1 MSMTLR
7 AMALLLFVSV
17 CSQAETRRLAL
28 YAGPAP
34 GLEAESRS
42 AMRTEVQRL
51 LAPAG
56 IEVFWKDMADRK
68 TGEDFEL
75 IAVASFEG
83 SCSPSGMM
91 STPVAVKLADTSIT
105 DGHILPFFRVD
116 CTRVVQL
123 LDSQLQSSMLGR
135 ALGRVIAHEIYHIIS
150 HTAEH
155 HDTGVAKAVF
165 SARDLKDP
173 RFEFDP
179 LSLGRMGAPPVTRF
193 SDGSD
198 ASSR

>member
-1 MSMTLR
+1 M
-7 AMALLLFVSV
+7 
-17 CSQAETRRLAL
+17 
-28 YAGPAP
+28 
-34 GLEAESRS
+34 RS
-42 AMRTEVQRL
+42 ELQRL
-51 LAPAG
+51 LEPAG
-56 IEVFWKDMADRK
+56 IEVFWKDIAERK
-68 TGEDFEL
+68 TSEDFEL

-83 SCSPSGMM
+83 WCSPSVTT
-91 STPVAVKLADTSIT
+91 SAPVTVKLADTSIT

-123 LDSQLQSSMLGR
+123 LGSQVESAMFGR

-179 LSLGRMGAPPVTRF
+179 LSLGRMGARPVAGV
-193 SDGSD
+193 SDSSE
-198 ASSR
+198 ASGR

>member
-1 MSMTLR
+1 MSLTLR

-17 CSQAETRRLAL
+17 CSQAETRTLAL
-28 YAGPAP
+28 YAGSAQ
-34 GLEAESRS
+34 GLDAESRS
-42 AMRTEVQRL
+42 AMRAELQRL

-56 IEVFWKDMADRK
+56 IEVFWKDIHYRK
-68 TGEDFEL
+68 TTEDFEL

-83 SCSPSGMM
+83 SCSPSVTT
-91 STPVAVKLADTSIT
+91 STPVTEKLADTSIT

-123 LDSQLQSSMLGR
+123 LGSQMESAMVGR
-135 ALGRVIAHEIYHIIS
+135 ALGRVIAHEIYHIVGR
-150 HTAEH
+150 TAEH

-165 SARDLKDP
+165 SAWDLKDP

-179 LSLGRMGAPPVTRF
+179 WSVGRMGAPSVAGLST
-193 SDGSD
+193 GSD
-198 ASSR
+198 ASDR